1 MSYKKVEV
9 NLPDNLLMEIDNLAL
24 EEELDR
30 NELMRQAMHA
40 FIIEKKRWHLREQM
54 KKGYMEMANINLQLA
69 IEQADLEAEAEEY
82 LLLAE
87 GG

>member
-1 MSYKKVEV
+1 MNYRKVEV
-9 NLPDNLLMEIDNLAL
+9 NLPANLLTEIDNLAMQ
-24 EEELDR
+24 EDLDR

-54 KKGYMEMANINLQLA
+54 KRGYLEMANINLQLA

-82 LLLAE
+82 LLMAE